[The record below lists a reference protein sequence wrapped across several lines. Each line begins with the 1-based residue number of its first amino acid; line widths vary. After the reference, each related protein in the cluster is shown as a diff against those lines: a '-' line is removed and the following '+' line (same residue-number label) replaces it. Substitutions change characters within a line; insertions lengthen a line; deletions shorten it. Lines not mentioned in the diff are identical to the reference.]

1 MTIDLQTATRNEL
14 LKHAQ
19 TLGLNVSKTDSKADI
34 LAKLET
40 INVRPEGDM
49 YDDGVDYD
57 EAVLDPLTDPP
68 RRPPGRVVP
77 KQQTTDAS
85 QAPLLR
91 PSRLEQLIRDA
102 VARDNPGASEA
113 ELAAKAAEVDRFK
126 FLRFEGLPAPRRRY
140 RVTVRSHTD
149 NGLDQRAP
157 YEVDEVDESAA
168 RAAALDHYKIPLK
181 MRHRWLATVVTLE
194 E

>member
-19 TLGLNVSKTDSKADI
+19 TLGLNVTKSDSKADI

-40 INVRPEGDM
+40 LNVRPEADT

-68 RRPPGRVVP
+68 RRPPNRVTP
-77 KQQTTDAS
+77 APAKDAAP
-85 QAPLLR
+85 APLLR
-91 PSRLEQLIRDA
+91 PSRLEQLIRDS

-113 ELAAKAAEVDRFK
+113 ELAAKAADVDRFK

-140 RVTVRSHTD
+140 RVTIRSHTD
-149 NGLDQRAP
+149 NGLDQREP
-157 YEVDEVDESAA
+157 FEVDAVDEAAA
-168 RAAALDHYKIPLK
+168 RAAALEHYKIPAKLQF
-181 MRHRWLATVVTLE
+181 RWLATVVTLE